1 MRILVLIAL
10 FWYQGWDMPLL
21 CAEKI
26 ITIRLMDRATV
37 AGPNIA
43 LGDVAV
49 LNGDDKVEVDRLDRM
64 VVERA
69 APMGQK
75 VSVAQTAIKMA
86 LSREGYSLTA
96 IRLVGAD
103 SSLVLTQTQEVTP
116 DQLLGAAQDFILSQT
131 GEDPRNLKIKL
142 LGPLK
147 NLVLPTG
154 TLGIHYRPALVG
166 QYEGVQILTAELTV
180 DGHNIRVVPVR
191 LDAQILH
198 AVVQTTKAINKGDK
212 FTVDNVSL
220 ERVPTS
226 QILKGTLQHMDDVL
240 GRRAAFDL
248 NSGIPVRFSEIND
261 PPVIRRGTIVQAF
274 VETGNVE
281 IAVHARAVADGKAGE
296 EILVENTDS
305 HKILKAKVLDE
316 NSVLIDQTKP

>member
-1 MRILVLIAL
+1 MRILVLMGL
-10 FWYQGWDMPLL
+10 FGCGVCHMPLL
-21 CAEKI
+21 CAEKTV
-26 ITIRLMDRATV
+26 TIRLVDQATV
-37 AGPNIA
+37 AGPNIV
-43 LGDVAV
+43 LGDIAV
-49 LNGDDKVEVDRLDRM
+49 LDGEDKVEVDRLDRM

-75 VSVAQTAIKMA
+75 VSVAQTAIKIA
-86 LSREGYSLTA
+86 LSREGYSPNEVQ
-96 IRLVGAD
+96 LVGAE

-116 DQLLGAAQDFILSQT
+116 GQLLVAAQSFILSQT

-147 NLVLPTG
+147 NLVIPTG
-154 TLGIHYRPALVG
+154 NLGIHYRPALVG

-180 DGHNIRVVPVR
+180 DGRSIRLVPVR

-198 AVVQTTKAINKGDK
+198 AVVQTTRAISKGDK

-220 ERVPTS
+220 GTLPTS
-226 QILKGTLQHMDDVL
+226 QILKGTLQHLDDVL
-240 GRRAAFDL
+240 GRSAAFDL
-248 NSGIPVRFSEIND
+248 KSGTPVRFSEIND
-261 PPVIRRGTIVQAF
+261 PPVIRHGSIVQAF
-274 VETGNVE
+274 VETGNIE
-281 IAVHARAVADGKAGE
+281 IVVHARAVADGKAGE

-316 NSVLIDQTKP
+316 NSVLIDPMKP